1 MQVDLYNGGKMG
13 GCLVGVG
20 VEVSLIS
27 CKIVCEFILVT
38 WLWKGSHNT
47 PAQRPFVQDYLGE
60 PVPER

>member
-13 GCLVGVG
+13 GWLVGVR

-38 WLWKGSHNT
+38 
-47 PAQRPFVQDYLGE
+47 
-60 PVPER
+60 